1 MCLRYLAA
9 ESDEFDE
16 MLTAR
21 GLTAEQSSWFR
32 NRYET
37 LIASNQLSYTWT
49 RIWFWTFTTV
59 ISIGSVLLVMLSSLG
74 AVGVATQPIAC
85 VAIAVSTLVALS
97 NKFLYAGNNVQKKY
111 ISDRNALEKLRSYGW
126 KLLSGPVDA
135 TTFAAFVAR
144 IESTRSDWVQEQ
156 IKARVEAEAG
166 AQPVTSSLTLQPQ
179 TQPQS
184 QSLVHQPQTQSVNQ
198 HPNTLQEIE
207 IVP

>member
-49 RIWFWTFTTV
+49 RVWFWTFTTV
-59 ISIGSVLLVMLSSLG
+59 ISIGSVIMVMLSSLA
-74 AVGVATQPIAC
+74 AVGVATQPVAC

-111 ISDRNALEKLRSYGW
+111 VSDRIALEKLRSYGW
-126 KLLSGPVDA
+126 KLLSSPVDHA
-135 TTFAAFVAR
+135 TFAAFVAR

-156 IKARVEAEAG
+156 IKARVESEA
-166 AQPVTSSLTLQPQ
+166 
-179 TQPQS
+179 S
-184 QSLVHQPQTQSVNQ
+184 QQSVTQQ
-198 HPNTLQEIE
+198 HVVPTPQPPTALHEIE